1 MFCIL
6 SYIFLIHNTLIQV
19 HIYVYK
25 NIFDELYLACKS
37 KDRIHRCY
45 VPLQFSLRALNNVT
59 LTLCSR
65 HVLFTRLVAC
75 KAFNL
80 TSKACQNS
88 LELVSNISLLI
99 FSFHNMN
106 LLIISL
112 WGKNPY
118 I

>member
-1 MFCIL
+1 MFFGAISFIQFFYLFVSFLFMFCIL
-6 SYIFLIHNTLIQV
+6 FYILFLTHNISAGTYICE
-19 HIYVYK
+19 

-45 VPLQFSLRALNNVT
+45 VPLQFSPRAFNNVT

-65 HVLFTRLVAC
+65 HVFFMRLVAC

-88 LELVSNISLLI
+88 LELVSNILC
-99 FSFHNMN
+99 
-106 LLIISL
+106 
-112 WGKNPY
+112 
-118 I
+118 